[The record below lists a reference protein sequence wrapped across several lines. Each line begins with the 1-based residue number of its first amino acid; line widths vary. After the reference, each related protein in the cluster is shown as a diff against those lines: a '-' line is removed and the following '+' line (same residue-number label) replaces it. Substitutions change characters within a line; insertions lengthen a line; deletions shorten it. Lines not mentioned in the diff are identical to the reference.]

1 MGLERHLSED
11 KLIEDSGQLQVSES
25 LPAIAR
31 RLGQNSSTAICELR
45 RNAQVG
51 CDAHRLPRAH

>member
-25 LPAIAR
+25 LQAIAR

-45 RNAQVG
+45 RNA
-51 CDAHRLPRAH
+51 